1 MVNDQGFDDDEIK
14 HEHTEFEPGKIMD
27 LGMAR
32 SPLPGIEARIKYK
45 QYFKKVICPGTIKT
59 ECMRD

>member
-32 SPLPGIEARIKYK
+32 SPLPGIEARIKY
-45 QYFKKVICPGTIKT
+45 
-59 ECMRD
+59 